1 MWSFGLAP
9 DGFRETIENSQVS
22 LRFEWFIGSINII
35 HAEMLSE
42 DRISR
47 LQVLLMST
55 KKTTRLVFLLNLPA
69 YTSVL
74 KRIEKFRRKHLDG
87 NLFFNKFAF
96 FYEVCKFLQN
106 SFILAKHSWW
116 LLLVKRLPP
125 LEIVFAIFN
134 HLDSIQ
140 IITHSG

>member
-1 MWSFGLAP
+1 MWSFGSAP

-22 LRFEWFIGSINII
+22 LKFEWFIGSINII
-35 HAEMLSE
+35 HAEWRQNQPFAGVVDVNNKDYTFGIFIKPSSLYKCSE
-42 DRISR
+42 TNRKI
-47 LQVLLMST
+47 Q
-55 KKTTRLVFLLNLPA
+55 KKTPWW
-69 YTSVL
+69 
-74 KRIEKFRRKHLDG
+74 D
-87 NLFFNKFAF
+87 LFFNKFAF